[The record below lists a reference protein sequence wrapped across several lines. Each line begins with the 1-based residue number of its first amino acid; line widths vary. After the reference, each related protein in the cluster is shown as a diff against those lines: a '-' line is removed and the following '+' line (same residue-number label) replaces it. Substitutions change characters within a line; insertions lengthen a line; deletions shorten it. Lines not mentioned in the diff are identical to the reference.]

1 MPWFDSRPRLL
12 LNAGHAYTIRGQRGG
27 NSVGRVPAFQAG
39 CREFES
45 RPPLHPHNRA
55 KIAASRP
62 ARRDATTLRDTI
74 TEQKTEPISC
84 LPHRGDLSL
93 LAASFQRHLLATNK
107 APRTV
112 QGYMDAVRLLGEFLA
127 TQGMPGDVADLTRE
141 HIEEFIAD
149 ILSRA
154 KPATASNRYR
164 ALQQFF
170 KWAVDEGEI
179 SASPMTKM
187 KPPHI
192 PEEPPPVVSDGDLV
206 RLLKACEGKDF
217 TSRRDAAIIRLLLD
231 TGMRRSELA
240 GLRVADIDFEH
251 NVAVVMGKGR
261 RPRACPF
268 GRRSAVA
275 LDRYLRARAQHRDAE
290 HVALW
295 LGHAG
300 PMTPNGVYQA
310 VRDRSHAAGL
320 GHINTHRFRHTFAHQ
335 WLAAGGGETDLM
347 RLAGWRSRSM
357 VGRYG
362 ASAADE
368 RAREAHKRLSPGDR
382 L

>member
-1 MPWFDSRPRLL
+1 MGRL
-12 LNAGHAYTIRGQRGG
+12 AGRQRLPPKPGHDYTICGQRGG

-45 RPPLHPHNRA
+45 RPPLPPHNHAENGTVPLKR
-55 KIAASRP
+55 SN
-62 ARRDATTLRDTI
+62 ATAEHDTI
-74 TEQKTEPISC
+74 TAQQTKLAPA
-84 LPHRGDLSL
+84 PPVRGDLPL
-93 LAASFQRHLLATNK
+93 LAASFRRHLLASNK

-112 QGYMDAVRLLGEFLA
+112 AGYLDAVRLLGEFLA
-127 TQGMPGDVADLTRE
+127 VHGMPGDVAALTRE
-141 HIEEFIAD
+141 HIEEFVAD
-149 ILSRA
+149 ILTRA

-179 SASPMTKM
+179 LTSPMVKM
-187 KPPHI
+187 RPPHI
-192 PEEPPPVVSDGDLV
+192 PEEPPPVVSDADLS
-206 RLLKACEGKDF
+206 RLLKSCEGKDF
-217 TSRRDAAIIRLLLD
+217 LSRRDAAIIRLLLD

-240 GLRVADIDFEH
+240 GLTVADIDFEH

-275 LDRYLRARAQHRDAE
+275 LDRYLRVRTQHREAE
-290 HVALW
+290 RPALW

-300 PMTPNGVYQA
+300 PMTPNGIYQA

-320 GHINTHRFRHTFAHQ
+320 GYINTHRFRHTFAHQ

-382 L
+382 I